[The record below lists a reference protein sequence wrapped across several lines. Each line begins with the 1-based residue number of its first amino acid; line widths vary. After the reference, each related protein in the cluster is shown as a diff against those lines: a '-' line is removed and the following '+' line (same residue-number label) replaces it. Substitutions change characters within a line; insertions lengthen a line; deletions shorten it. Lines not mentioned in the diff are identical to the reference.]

1 MYSYLRNRICVRV
14 SLYQAERFGILS
26 KTSDKKIVRYL
37 LQVAVL
43 AFIIASLAECFLF
56 NYRYWESKGF
66 QPERVDISQIHT
78 KGLAVKADGTATASD
93 ILAVKAGGTTASSGT
108 GDGAWIE
115 IPITAEKVKNL
126 YFNPFPDGTAD
137 GKAVTILPSS
147 LDASGTDEVRLART
161 EVVSGIPESSYL
173 RLHLNSNATELRI
186 TFPDFG
192 ANQTELHS
200 ANQTQNRSSNE
211 TQNRSANE
219 IQNDSADGTLNL
231 SGIVLNARRP
241 FFFHP
246 LRLLFLTLLGIVI
259 GLFCPKSFLYQ
270 RKLNMKSRRQRG
282 AVVLW
287 MLTLMAGALLVGLVF
302 YNRNWYSTEIRTSM
316 QYNYVARALAKGQV
330 WLDIKP
336 AKVLS
341 EISDPYNP
349 SIRKAALQ
357 KAGETAYTDFAFYKG
372 RYYSYFGVLPVILFF
387 LPYYQITG
395 KDLSTG
401 MVILLLCLVF
411 VVAAFWF
418 VYTLLQKY
426 FRQTSLGLYLI
437 LTTAFFA
444 GSQIIYALQMTS
456 LYSLPL
462 LLGLLLDI
470 TGITCWL
477 KASDGE
483 SNIRRS
489 WLIAGSVLLALVL
502 GCRPQL
508 MLAVFLAF
516 PIFQKEIRERLF
528 FSRKGLVNTL
538 SVIVPFLP
546 ICFAFLLYNKARFG
560 SLLDFGATYNLTGF
574 DMTHRGFVPDR
585 FWLGF
590 YEYFFQPLTVGPT
603 FPYIRMAAG
612 HMGLVSDYQGQVINE
627 PLLAGFFAV
636 NPIALWLFGLRKY
649 RKRLKKRN
657 AFSFC
662 VLSLLFG
669 ILITAVDIQM
679 VGMTLRYQM
688 DFGIFFMIPVLLI
701 IGDAYENRIKNQGE
715 GGAILRAAILL
726 TAITVLVNGWGLLA
740 DGRYCSLVASS
751 PRLYYRIKY
760 LLCGFLSIR

>member
-137 GKAVTILPSS
+137 GKTVTILPSS

-241 FFFHP
+241 FLFHP

-259 GLFCPKSFLYQ
+259 GLFYPKSFLYQ
-270 RKLNMKSRRQRG
+270 RKLNLKSRRQRG

-387 LPYYQITG
+387 LPYYRITG

-418 VYTLLQKY
+418 VYTLLRKY

-437 LTTAFFA
+437 LTTAFLA

-483 SNIRRS
+483 GNIRRS
-489 WLIAGSVLLALVL
+489 CLIAGSVLLALVL

-603 FPYIRMAAG
+603 FPYIRIAAG

-657 AFSFC
+657 ALSFC
-662 VLSLLFG
+662 VVSLLFG

-726 TAITVLVNGWGLLA
+726 TALTVLLNGWGLLA